1 VKLAL
6 AELADALR
14 DTFFGD
20 YPLDFEIL
28 DSLPDDFS
36 FDWYR
41 LMRDTIAPALLVA
54 PHLESTFISRRCEEL
69 LGAYQDASSLVYQYE
84 LEIHELRRHLEAA
97 RLRYLQWLSSCAT
110 LRSMGVSGGPAR
122 LLVQE
127 LEDHRLS
134 IEGFSRHLAGRL
146 PELQIHSSARD
157 RAFSQF
163 LDFEAASEEDR
174 HSLHTYLETIST
186 VLLELE
192 SRFLGP

>member
-1 VKLAL
+1 VRLAL
-6 AELADALR
+6 AELTDALR

-69 LGAYQDASSLVYQYE
+69 LEAYQDASSLVY
-84 LEIHELRRHLEAA
+84 HELRRHLEAA
-97 RLRYLQWLSSCAT
+97 RLRYLQRLSSCAT
-110 LRSMGVSGGPAR
+110 LRSMGVSGGSAR

-127 LEDHRLS
+127 LEDHRSRICRFIRVLGIEPSLS
-134 IEGFSRHLAGRL
+134 S
-146 PELQIHSSARD
+146 
-157 RAFSQF
+157 
-163 LDFEAASEEDR
+163 
-174 HSLHTYLETIST
+174 
-186 VLLELE
+186 
-192 SRFLGP
+192 

>member
-6 AELADALR
+6 AELADVLR
-14 DTFFGD
+14 DTFIGH

-97 RLRYLQWLSSCAT
+97 RLRYLQRLSSCAT

-134 IEGFSRHLAGRL
+134 VEGFSRHLAGRL
-146 PELQIHSSARD
+146 PE
-157 RAFSQF
+157 
-163 LDFEAASEEDR
+163 FEAASEEDR